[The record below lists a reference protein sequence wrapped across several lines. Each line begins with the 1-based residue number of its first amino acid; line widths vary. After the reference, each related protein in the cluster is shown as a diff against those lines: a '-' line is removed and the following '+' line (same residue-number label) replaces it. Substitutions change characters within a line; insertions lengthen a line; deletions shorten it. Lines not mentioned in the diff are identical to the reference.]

1 MIEARGLVRR
11 FGDRTVVDGVSFALR
26 PGEVCALLGP
36 NGAGKTT
43 TVRMLLGLIRPSEG
57 SATVAG
63 VGVPGPAADLARL
76 RGIAGLLTETPGFYD
91 RLTGL
96 ENLELFA
103 RLYGVPR
110 DTLLAR
116 TQGYLASLGLWER
129 RDDMVATYSKGM
141 KQKLALVRA
150 IFHEPDVIFFDEPT
164 AGLDPESA
172 RIVRQLIA
180 SLKRAGRTIVL
191 CTHNLAE
198 ASELADVVGVLRG
211 KLLAFGP
218 PHALGRESRNPQCH
232 VVLTSAADA
241 ALPVVRQVEGTIHV
255 EASGMRL
262 AVTVHDADAI
272 PRLVAAL
279 VAAGMGVRDVR
290 LHERTL
296 EEVYLEAVGA
306 DA

>member
-11 FGDRTVVDGVSFALR
+11 FGERTVVDDVSFSLR

-63 VGVPGPAADLARL
+63 VSIPGPAEDHARL
-76 RGIAGLLTETPGFYD
+76 RGMVGLLTETPGFYD
-91 RLTGL
+91 RLTAL
-96 ENLELFA
+96 ENLLLFG
-103 RLYGVPR
+103 RLYGIPQP
-110 DTLLAR
+110 LLMTRIEAHL
-116 TQGYLASLGLWER
+116 TSLGLWDR

-172 RIVRQLIA
+172 RVVRQLIA

-198 ASELADVVGVLRG
+198 AAELADVVGVLRSR
-211 KLLAFGP
+211 LLAFGP
-218 PHALGRESRNPQCH
+218 PDALGRGTQAPQCH
-232 VVLTSAADA
+232 VVLTASAEG
-241 ALPVVRQVEGTIHV
+241 ALAGVRGVDGVAHA
-255 EASGMRL
+255 EANGMRL
-262 AVTVHDADAI
+262 AITVRDADVV
-272 PRLVAAL
+272 PRIVAAL
-279 VAAGMGVRDVR
+279 AAAGFGIRDVR

-306 DA
+306 DE

>member
-11 FGDRTVVDGVSFALR
+11 FGERTVVDGVSFALR

-43 TVRMLLGLIRPSEG
+43 TVRMLLGLIRPSDG

-63 VGVPGPAADLARL
+63 VSIPGPAEDHARL
-76 RGIAGLLTETPGFYD
+76 RGMVGLLTETPGFYD
-91 RLTGL
+91 RLTAL
-96 ENLELFA
+96 ENLALFG
-103 RLYGVPR
+103 RLYGIPKP
-110 DTLLAR
+110 LLMTR
-116 TQGYLASLGLWER
+116 IEGHLRSFGLWER

-172 RIVRQLIA
+172 RVVRQLIT

-198 ASELADVVGVLRG
+198 AAELADVVGVLRSR
-211 KLLAFGP
+211 LLAFGP
-218 PHALGRESRNPQCH
+218 PDSLGRGTQAPQCH
-232 VVLTSAADA
+232 VVLTAPADV
-241 ALPVVRQVEGTIHV
+241 ALPVVRSVDGVRHGESSGT
-255 EASGMRL
+255 RL
-262 AVTVHDADAI
+262 AITVRDGDVV

-279 VAAGMGVRDVR
+279 AAAGFGIRDVR

-296 EEVYLEAVGA
+296 EDVYLEAVGV

>member
-11 FGDRTVVDGVSFALR
+11 FGERTVVDHVSFSLR

-63 VGVPGPAADLARL
+63 VSVPGPAEDHARL
-76 RGIAGLLTETPGFYD
+76 RGMVGLLTETPGFYD
-91 RLTGL
+91 RLTAL
-96 ENLELFA
+96 ENLLLFG
-103 RLYGVPR
+103 RLYGIPQP
-110 DTLLAR
+110 LLLKR
-116 TQGYLASLGLWER
+116 IEGHLTSLGLWER

-172 RIVRQLIA
+172 RVVRQLIA

-198 ASELADVVGVLRG
+198 AAELADVVGVLRSR
-211 KLLAFGP
+211 LLAFGP
-218 PHALGRESRNPQCH
+218 PDTLGRAAQAPLCH
-232 VVLTSAADA
+232 VVLTAPAEG
-241 ALPVVRQVEGTIHV
+241 ALRVVRQMEGVLQVEPAGP
-255 EASGMRL
+255 RL
-262 AVTVHDADAI
+262 AITVRDADVV
-272 PRLVAAL
+272 PRVVTAL
-279 VAAGMGVRDVR
+279 AAAGFGIRDVR

-296 EEVYLEAVGA
+296 EDVYLEAVGA